1 MLVPTVPA
9 GCFFPRLTCLHL
21 SDKIHVHSKEEQ
33 LMAQAYDAIIIGS
46 GPAGLTAAL
55 YLGRAGQKCVVL
67 EKDFV
72 GGYTAKIAHIENYP
86 GYETINGMDLT
97 QNMAKQAEKFGA
109 TIVYPVEVVNLELK
123 SEIKRVHTREEIYE
137 APVVI
142 IAIGV
147 ARKKLEVPGAKEFL
161 GKGVS
166 YCATCDGAFFR
177 GRTVAVVGADDEA
190 AEEALHL
197 AELAARVNL
206 VPHKEVTMVTALL
219 DRLKAK
225 VNVEFHPVSD
235 IKEIAGNEVVTGLR
249 IAQAGVEKVLPLD
262 GVFIAMGS
270 TPISSLI
277 QSAGGHIDDR
287 GALLVD
293 RNQRMNI
300 EGVYAAGDCTYGGMQ
315 IVCAAGEGAMAGM
328 RAAAYIRKVKA
339 RQTQS

>member
-1 MLVPTVPA
+1 M
-9 GCFFPRLTCLHL
+9 
-21 SDKIHVHSKEEQ
+21 SQI
-33 LMAQAYDAIIIGS
+33 YDAIIIGS
-46 GPAGLTAAL
+46 GPAGLTAAI
-55 YLGRAGQKCVVL
+55 YLGRAGQKSIVL

-97 QNMAKQAEKFGA
+97 QIMAKQAEKFGA
-109 TIVYPVEVVNLELK
+109 TIVYPVEVVNIDIK
-123 SEIKRVHTREEIYE
+123 GEIKRVRTRDEIYE
-137 APVVI
+137 AFAVI

-177 GRTVAVVGADDEA
+177 GRTVAVIGSDDEA

-197 AELAARVNL
+197 AELAGKVAM
-206 VPHKEVTMVTALL
+206 VPHKQLNVVETLMA
-219 DRLKAK
+219 RLKTK
-225 VNVEFHPVSD
+225 SNIEIHPVAE
-235 IKEIAGNEVVTGLR
+235 IKEIVGTDVVTGLKIGR
-249 IAQAGVEKVLPLD
+249 DGAETVLPLE

-277 QSAGGHIDDR
+277 QNAGGQVDDR
-287 GALLVD
+287 GALLID
-293 RNQRMNI
+293 RNQRANI

-315 IVCAAGEGAMAGM
+315 IVCAAGEGAVAGM
-328 RAAAYIRKVKA
+328 RSAAYVRKIKA
-339 RQTQS
+339 KTAGK